1 MTNVDGP
8 VGDPLVGRLLRE
20 MCLLDSMMLGGDFAS
35 SVGSRRTWE
44 RAQVV
49 DDESRGGRLSG
60 QDEIEGG

>member
-1 MTNVDGP
+1 
-8 VGDPLVGRLLRE
+8 
-20 MCLLDSMMLGGDFAS
+20 MMLGGDFAS